1 MIKIIADSACD
12 LPAELV
18 AEYGILIM
26 PMHICFGEDTYN
38 DQEEISTAQFYE
50 RLVSGRE
57 FPTLPLA
64 AFSKRWT
71 QNWPPATKCW

>member
-26 PMHICFGEDTYN
+26 PMHICFGDDTYK
-38 DQEEISTAQFYE
+38 D
-50 RLVSGRE
+50 SGRRY
-57 FPTLPLA
+57 FTIPLIL
-64 AFSKRWT
+64 
-71 QNWPPATKCW
+71 

>member
-50 RLVSGRE
+50 RLGVAGSFR
-57 FPTLPLA
+57 PLPIPPLA
-64 AFSKRWT
+64 AFRDRKSVV
-71 QNWPPATKCW
+71 

>member
-12 LPAELV
+12 LPTELV
-18 AEYGILIM
+18 AEYGIFIM

-57 FPTLPLA
+57 FPTDRK
-64 AFSKRWT
+64 SVV
-71 QNWPPATKCW
+71 